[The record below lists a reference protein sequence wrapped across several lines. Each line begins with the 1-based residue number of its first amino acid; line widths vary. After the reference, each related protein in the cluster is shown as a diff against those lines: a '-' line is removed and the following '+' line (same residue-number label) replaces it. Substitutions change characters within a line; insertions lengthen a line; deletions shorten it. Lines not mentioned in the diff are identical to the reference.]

1 MRTVYIGYG
10 QLPKVRNMKQNF
22 IATIAAL
29 FVLMIGMASAGE
41 IDITAPVEDQ
51 KYYVWDE
58 VPITYS
64 LMPGDGWTYQTFV
77 NGEETDVFAPMS
89 DGLYTITVMASKVVD
104 AENGISITSPFPR
117 PTATRIVITNPVY
130 NQVYHVGDEIPI
142 EFTSPL
148 NDREGVTFTAF
159 MKEPGTT
166 KKVELTDFIWTPT
179 KVGQYGIM
187 VQAQVD
193 GFTFLSSRGY
203 DVIA

>member
-1 MRTVYIGYG
+1 
-10 QLPKVRNMKQNF
+10 MKN
-22 IATIAAL
+22 IITILATL
-29 FVLMIGMASAGE
+29 FVLIIGTASASE
-41 IDITAPVEDQ
+41 IDITAPVEGQ
-51 KYYVWDE
+51 RYYVWDE

-130 NQVYHVGDEIPI
+130 NQIYNVGDEIPI

-148 NDREGVTFTAF
+148 TDRDGFTFTAY
-159 MKEPGTT
+159 MKEPGTN
-166 KKVELTDFIWTPT
+166 KKVELTDWVWTPT
-179 KVGQYGIM
+179 KVGNYGIS
-187 VQAQVD
+187 VQAKGD
-193 GFTFLSSRGY
+193 GFTFVASRGY